1 MKQKYMI
8 VIMLILSLLLLAAC
22 VEIEDVV
29 KPVEQSQGNQL
40 LEVHFIDVGQGDA
53 ILIKTPVGE
62 SILIDAGGNDDEE
75 RVVSYLQ
82 KQGIVSLKA
91 VVGTHPHEDHIGG
104 LDKVIDHFTV
114 EKVYMPK
121 VIHNTKTFES
131 VLDAID
137 RKGLKITRAIQGAKL
152 ELEGIQGTFL
162 APIADKYEEL
172 NNYSAVIRLQ
182 YQDTVFLFAGDAE
195 ALVEKEM
202 LVSNPSDWLKAD
214 VLKIG
219 HHGSKSSTTDSF
231 LEAVAPNYAVIL
243 SGKDNKY
250 GHPHRETMDKLENRG
265 IQTLRT
271 DMDGT
276 IVLKSD
282 GQNIQILKGE

>member
-1 MKQKYMI
+1 
-8 VIMLILSLLLLAAC
+8 L
-22 VEIEDVV
+22 
-29 KPVEQSQGNQL
+29 
-40 LEVHFIDVGQGDA
+40 
-53 ILIKTPVGE
+53 
-62 SILIDAGGNDDEE
+62 
-75 RVVSYLQ
+75 

-104 LDKVIDHFTV
+104 LDKVIDHFPV
-114 EKVYMPK
+114 EKIYMPK
-121 VIHNTKTFES
+121 VIHDTKTFES

-137 RKGLKITRAIQGAKL
+137 RKGLKISRAIVGAKL
-152 ELEGIQGTFL
+152 DLEGIQGTFL
-162 APIADKYEEL
+162 GPVADKYEEL

-182 YQDTVFLFAGDAE
+182 YKDTVFLFAGDSE

-202 LVSNPSDWLKAD
+202 LMSSSSDLLKAD

-219 HHGSKSSTTDSF
+219 HHGSKSSTSEPF
-231 LEAVAPNYAVIL
+231 LEAVAPKYAVIL

-250 GHPHRETMDKLENRG
+250 GHPHRETMDKLENMG
-265 IQTLRT
+265 IQALRT